1 MKYISRVIL
10 ENFQSHKYTDMDLS
24 QELNVI
30 VGPSDTGKTAILRG
44 IKWALFN
51 EPSGDYF
58 IREGESECSVTVFFN
73 DGNAIKRYRS
83 LSKNIYYIIDPKG
96 NEMKFEGFGT
106 SVPQEVT
113 DITCMTKIFLDN
125 TTSKSIN
132 MSDQLE
138 GPFLLSEKG
147 SVKASAIGK
156 LVGVDLVD
164 EALKEGL
171 KDLRNLKIE
180 SKTYE
185 ERNEK
190 LTLEMKEF
198 EYLDDVKIQLE
209 SAIRLEKEIDLKMY
223 NLKNLEVYKESLEKL
238 TLEMKNIQENYLS
251 KLEKINE
258 LDYLI
263 RDLEYEYRRYR
274 DIYKKGKSLD
284 LISLENNSLGVRLGE
299 VNKFIDLEG
308 NLVYIKKLLET
319 KKVFEDLRSKYFLN
333 KSSIG
338 EVETLIT
345 SLKNVDSVSLLY
357 NDLEFLVKKELGLKA
372 LMGVYESNRTS
383 ISKGRDYI
391 KAFDGLEEL
400 DTLIDKLSGAIEK
413 SSKLGVL
420 REKLDRNQ
428 EFKKINKKEL
438 ANIDAA
444 YSKYKEEYGLILK
457 ELKTCPFCLN
467 SLDGKDI
474 DHIMDHFN

>member
-30 VGPSDTGKTAILRG
+30 VGPSDAGKTAILRG

-83 LSKNIYYIIDPKG
+83 LSKNVYYIIDPKG

-106 SVPQEVT
+106 SVPQEIT

-190 LTLEMKEF
+190 LALEMKEF
-198 EYLDDVKIQLE
+198 EYLDGIKIQLKF
-209 SAIRLEKEIDLKMY
+209 ALGLEEEIDLKMHK
-223 NLKNLEVYKESLEKL
+223 LKKLEVYKENLDKL
-238 TLEMKNIQENYLS
+238 SFEMINIQENYLS

-263 RDLEYEYRRYR
+263 KDLEYEYRRYK
-274 DIYKKGKSLD
+274 DIYKKGQSLE
-284 LISLENNSLGVRLGE
+284 LISLENTSLGIKLGE
-299 VNKFIDLEG
+299 VNRFIDLEE

-319 KKVFEDLRSKYFLN
+319 KRVFEDLKSKYFLN

-338 EVETLIT
+338 EVENLIV
-345 SLKNVDSVSLLY
+345 SLKDVDLVALLCK
-357 NDLEFLVKKELGLKA
+357 DLEFLVKKELELKA
-372 LMGVYESNRTS
+372 LMKVYKSNRIS
-383 ISKGRDYI
+383 ISKGGEYI
-391 KAFDGLEEL
+391 KAFDDLEEV
-400 DTLIDKLSGAIEK
+400 DKLMGKLSEGIDR
-413 SSKLGVL
+413 SSKLEVL
-420 REKLDRNQ
+420 REKLYRNQ
-428 EFKKINKKEL
+428 EFKKLNKREL
-438 ANIDAA
+438 ASIDIA
-444 YSKYKEEYGLILK
+444 YSKYKEEYELILK

-467 SLDGKDI
+467 TLDGRDI
-474 DHIMDHFN
+474 NHIMDHFN